1 MKKRKAR
8 SQRNKLIAQLDQ
20 LNGVKKMKEKVHF
33 STLENKLWALCK
45 RLIRKL
51 YGNTC
56 FTCDKKGLA
65 GVDWQTGHYIPRS
78 VCGAYLKYD
87 LRNLRPQC
95 VRCNKWLGGNW
106 VSFRERL
113 ILMEGETYVNQLHED
128 KCQMIDARD
137 HWESLVELYKLKAEE
152 LGA

>member
-1 MKKRKAR
+1 MKKKSDR
-8 SQRNKLIAQLDQ
+8 QKLYEKLDEI
-20 LNGVKKMKEKVHF
+20 NFKKQKPKQA
-33 STLENKLWALCK
+33 SIGKIENKLWSLCK

-56 FTCDKKGLA
+56 YTCDKKGLT

-113 ILMEGETYVNQLHED
+113 ILTEGEAYVSQLHED
-128 KCQMIDARD
+128 KCQMVDARE

>member
-1 MKKRKAR
+1 MRKQKSER
-8 SQRNKLIAQLDQ
+8 QKVFDQLDK
-20 LNGVKKMKEKVHF
+20 LNGVKKKPKVVP
-33 STLENKLWALCK
+33 LDRVENKLWALCK
-45 RLIRKL
+45 RIIRKT

-56 FTCDKKGLA
+56 YTCGKKDLSGIK
-65 GVDWQTGHYIPRS
+65 WQTGHYIPRS

-113 ILMEGETYVNQLHED
+113 ILLEGEAYVDQIHED
-128 KCQMIDARD
+128 KCQMVDARE
-137 HWESLVELYKLKAEE
+137 HWECLVELYQLKAEE
-152 LGA
+152 LKV